1 MQGVLR
7 THLESVPLSRP
18 LTSKMPARMASLPA
32 GIVNRWPHASDKL
45 LGGSASSLRA
55 LPIDHD
61 VTVVGIRGGAVAA
74 EGALNSFVRRRVAVC
89 HEHHNHPDD
98 RGTSRLS
105 PYLHFGHPSSHQVFE
120 KVMS

>member
-18 LTSKMPARMASLPA
+18 LTSTMPARLASLPA
-32 GIVNRWPHASDKL
+32 GIVNRLPHASDKL

-74 EGALNSFVRRRVAVC
+74 EGALNNFVRRRVAVY
-89 HEHHNHPDD
+89 HEHHNHPED

-105 PYLHFGHPSSHQVFE
+105 PYLHFGHISSHQVFE